1 MIIPMAERMEGV
13 RASEIREL
21 LKFTARSEVISFAGG
36 LPAPELFPVREIEA
50 AAVSALDH
58 EGARV
63 LQYSTTEGD
72 PRLREI
78 IAARMNRVRGTSRTA
93 DEVLV
98 TAGSQQGLDLSGKI
112 FLDAGDVVLC
122 ESPTYIGAIQA
133 LRIFQPRFIEVP
145 TDDDGMIIE
154 ALARRLAAEPRAR
167 VIYVVPDFQNPTGR
181 RWSTERRRALLEAAA
196 HHPVVVIEDSPYAE
210 LAFDG
215 PPLPAIQSLD
225 EHGQVVYLGTFS
237 KTFCPGLRLGWVAGP
252 KELVEK
258 YVLVKQGADLHTSTL
273 PQRLLQLY
281 LDWHDF
287 DAHIQRIRTL
297 YHRRRNVM
305 LEVMDR
311 FFPPG
316 VRYTRPQGGLFLWV
330 ELPEQLNARKL
341 LAASLAENVAFVPGG
356 AFYPNGGHEHTIR
369 LNFSNMPE
377 ERIREGIRRLA
388 QVIRNFLADAPVAE
402 TASVDARA

>member
-1 MIIPMAERMEGV
+1 MIIPMAERMSGV

-21 LKFTARSEVISFAGG
+21 LKFTTRSEVISFAGG

-50 AAVSALDH
+50 AAVSALNH

-78 IAARMNRVRGTSRTA
+78 IAARMNRVRGTRRAA
-93 DEVLV
+93 DEVLI
-98 TAGSQQGLDLSGKI
+98 TAGSQQGLDLTGKI

-133 LRIFQPRFIEVP
+133 FRIFQPRFVEVP
-145 TDDDGMIIE
+145 TDDGGMIIE
-154 ALARRLAAEPRAR
+154 ELVRRLAAEPRAR

-181 RWSTERRRALLEAAA
+181 RWPTERRRALLEAAA
-196 HHPVVVIEDSPYAE
+196 RHPVVVIEDSPYAE

-215 PPLPAIQSLD
+215 PPLPAIQSMD
-225 EHGQVVYLGTFS
+225 QRRQVVYLGTFS

-281 LDWHDF
+281 MDRHDF
-287 DAHIQRIRTL
+287 DAHIQRIRAL
-297 YHRRRNVM
+297 YHRRCAVM
-305 LEVMDR
+305 LEAMDR
-311 FFPPG
+311 YFPPG

-330 ELPEQLNARKL
+330 ELPEQLSARDL
-341 LAASLAENVAFVPGG
+341 LVDSLTEHVAFVPGG
-356 AFYPNGGHEHTIR
+356 AFFPNGGHEHTIR

-377 ERIREGIRRLA
+377 ERIREGIQRLA
-388 QVIRNFLADAPVAE
+388 RVIRDSLADTPVAE
-402 TASVDARA
+402 TASVDART

>member
-252 KELVEK
+252 KELVDK

-281 LDWHDF
+281 LDRHDF

-305 LEVMDR
+305 LEAMDR

-330 ELPEQLNARKL
+330 ELPEQLNARDL
-341 LAASLAENVAFVPGG
+341 LTASLAENVAFVPGG
-356 AFYPNGGHEHTIR
+356 AFFPNGGHEHTIR

-377 ERIREGIRRLA
+377 ERIREGIQRLA
-388 QVIRNFLADAPVAE
+388 RVIRNFLTDAPVAE

>member
-1 MIIPMAERMEGV
+1 MLTPLAERMNGI

-21 LKFTARSEVISFAGG
+21 LKFTARPEVISFAGG

-50 AAVSALDH
+50 AAVSVL
-58 EGARV
+58 ELERGRV
-63 LQYSTTEGD
+63 LQYSSTEGD

-78 IAARMNRVRGTSRTA
+78 IAARMNRVQGTCRTA
-93 DEVLV
+93 GEVLV
-98 TAGSQQGLDLSGKI
+98 TTGSQQGLDLTGKI

-133 LRIFQPRFIEVP
+133 FCVFQPRFVEVP
-145 TDDDGMIIE
+145 TDDGGMIIE
-154 ALARRLAAEPRAR
+154 ELERRLAAEPRAR

-181 RWSTERRRALLEAAA
+181 RWPTARRRALLEAAA
-196 HHPVVVIEDSPYAE
+196 RHPVVVIEDSPYAE
-210 LAFDG
+210 LTFDG
-215 PPLPAIQSLD
+215 SPLPAIQSMD
-225 EHGQVVYLGTFS
+225 ERGQVIYLGTFS

-252 KELVEK
+252 KEWVEK

-281 LDWHDF
+281 LDRYDF
-287 DAHIQRIRTL
+287 DAHIQQIRTL
-297 YHRRRNVM
+297 YRRRCAVM
-305 LEVMDR
+305 LKAMDR
-311 FFPPG
+311 AFPPG

-330 ELPEQLNARKL
+330 ELPEQLNARDL
-341 LAASLAENVAFVPGG
+341 LTASLAENVAFVPGG
-356 AFYPNGGHEHTIR
+356 AFFPNGGHEHTIR

-377 ERIREGIRRLA
+377 ERICEGIQRLA
-388 QVIRNFLADAPVAE
+388 RVIRDSLAAAPVAE

>member
-1 MIIPMAERMEGV
+1 MIISMAKRMNDI

-21 LKFTARSEVISFAGG
+21 LKFTARPEVISFAGG
-36 LPAPELFPVREIEA
+36 LPAPELFPVREIEEA
-50 AAVSALDH
+50 AASALEH

-78 IAARMNRVRGTSRTA
+78 IAARMNRVRKTHRTA

-98 TAGSQQGLDLSGKI
+98 TSGSQQGLDLTGKI
-112 FLDAGDVVLC
+112 FLDPGDVILC

-133 LRIFQPRFIEVP
+133 FRVFQPRFVEVP
-145 TDDDGMIIE
+145 TDDGGMIIE
-154 ALARRLAAEPRAR
+154 ELARRLAAEPRAR
-167 VIYVVPDFQNPTGR
+167 VIYIVPDFQNPSGHRWPTKR
-181 RWSTERRRALLEAAA
+181 RQALLEAASRY
-196 HHPVVVIEDSPYAE
+196 PLVVIEDSPYAE

-215 PPLPAIQSLD
+215 SPLPAVQSMD
-225 EHGQVVYLGTFS
+225 ERGQVVYLGTFS

-273 PQRLLQLY
+273 PQRLVQSY
-281 LDWHDF
+281 LDRHDF
-287 DAHIQRIRTL
+287 DANIERIRTL
-297 YHRRRNVM
+297 YRRRRDVM
-305 LEVMDR
+305 LEAMDQH
-311 FFPPG
+311 FPPG

-330 ELPEQLNARKL
+330 ELPERLNARDL
-341 LAASLAENVAFVPGG
+341 LEASLAENVAFVPGG
-356 AFYPNGGHEHTIR
+356 AFFPNGGHEHTIR

-377 ERIREGIRRLA
+377 DRIREGIRRLA
-388 QVIRNFLADAPVAE
+388 RVISNQLAAVSKA
-402 TASVDARA
+402 AAGGAKA

>member
-1 MIIPMAERMEGV
+1 MIIPTAERMNGV

-21 LKFTARSEVISFAGG
+21 LKFTARPEVISFAGG

-50 AAVSALDH
+50 AAMSALDH
-58 EGARV
+58 DGARV

-78 IAARMNRVRGTSRTA
+78 IATRMNRVRGTRRTA
-93 DEVLV
+93 DEVLI
-98 TAGSQQGLDLSGKI
+98 TAGSQQGLDLTGKI

-133 LRIFQPRFIEVP
+133 FRIVQPRFVEVP
-145 TDDDGMIIE
+145 TDDGGMIIDE
-154 ALARRLAAEPRAR
+154 LVRRLAAEPRAR
-167 VIYVVPDFQNPTGR
+167 LIYIVPDFQNPSGR
-181 RWSTERRRALLEAAA
+181 RWPTERRQALLEAAA
-196 HHPVVVIEDSPYAE
+196 RYPVVVIEDSPYAE
-210 LAFDG
+210 LTFDG
-215 PPLPAIQSLD
+215 PPLPALQSMD
-225 EHGQVVYLGTFS
+225 TRGQVVYLGTFS

-252 KELVEK
+252 KELMDK

-281 LDWHDF
+281 LDRHDF
-287 DAHIQRIRTL
+287 DAHIQRIRAL
-297 YHRRRNVM
+297 YHRRRDVM
-305 LEVMDR
+305 LEAMDR
-311 FFPPG
+311 YFPPD

-330 ELPEQLNARKL
+330 ELPEQLNARDL

-356 AFYPNGGHEHTIR
+356 AFFPNGGHEHTIR

-377 ERIREGIRRLA
+377 ERIHEGIQRLA
-388 QVIRNFLADAPVAE
+388 RVIRNFLTDAPDRE

>member
-181 RWSTERRRALLEAAA
+181 RWPTERRRALLVAAA
-196 HHPVVVIEDSPYAE
+196 RHPVVVIEDSPYAE

-281 LDWHDF
+281 LDRHDF

-305 LEVMDR
+305 LEAMDR

-330 ELPEQLNARKL
+330 ELPEQLNARDL
-341 LAASLAENVAFVPGG
+341 LTASLAENVAFVPGG
-356 AFYPNGGHEHTIR
+356 AFFPNGGHEHTIR

-377 ERIREGIRRLA
+377 ERIREGIQRLA
-388 QVIRNFLADAPVAE
+388 RVIRNFLTDAPVAE